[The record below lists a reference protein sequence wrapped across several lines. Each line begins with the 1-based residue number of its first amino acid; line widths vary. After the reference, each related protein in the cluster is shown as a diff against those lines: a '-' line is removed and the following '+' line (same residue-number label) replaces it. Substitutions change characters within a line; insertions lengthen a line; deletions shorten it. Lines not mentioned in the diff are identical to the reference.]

1 MRGIPMEIR
10 FMNLRYAPSTHL
22 TRLLAKTP
30 LLALL
35 AVAACSDAGM
45 SEESSQQES
54 AMDAI
59 CSAPLWQDG
68 VAYDVGQKV
77 RYAGRGYRCLQAHHS
92 LSTWAPSVVPALWG
106 DLGEFDCSGGTVT
119 PPGTGGNGSCNLDSW
134 GSGVAY
140 AVGDEVRHEGE
151 HYRCLQAH
159 TSIASWAPD
168 EVPALWSHMGHDPC
182 AGGAGTGGSGGSSGT
197 GGTGGS
203 GTGGSSTGGSSTGGS
218 GTGGSSTGG
227 SGTGGSSTGGSGGG
241 GVVGGTEYAP
251 YFYTWG
257 WGNTDYAFTDLVD
270 MHAKAGVEGV
280 TLAFVLADGGCAA
293 TRDIQQHQADVQA
306 FRAGGGRV
314 KVSFGGANGTYLENA
329 CSSSQQLASALRD
342 FVDETGLT
350 DLDFDVEQGG
360 AMNAAVNA
368 RRSEAL
374 RTVQTERGISVSF
387 TLAAMPRDKWDTP
400 GGITAAGLDVLS
412 SALAAQVQLHR
423 VNLMTMDYGG
433 YYSDGR
439 AMGELANSA
448 LIDAHAQLEQLLP
461 GASDAQLWGML
472 GATPMIGQN
481 DVASEVFTLT
491 DAQTVAAFAKQ
502 KGLGLVSFWAIQR
515 DQPCPYDSLGLCS
528 KVNTADFQF
537 HDVLSS
543 VLVP

>member
-1 MRGIPMEIR
+1 M
-10 FMNLRYAPSTHL
+10 
-22 TRLLAKTP
+22 
-30 LLALL
+30 
-35 AVAACSDAGM
+35 
-45 SEESSQQES
+45 
-54 AMDAI
+54 
-59 CSAPLWQDG
+59 
-68 VAYDVGQKV
+68 
-77 RYAGRGYRCLQAHHS
+77 
-92 LSTWAPSVVPALWG
+92 
-106 DLGEFDCSGGTVT
+106 
-119 PPGTGGNGSCNLDSW
+119 DSW

-140 AVGDEVRHEGE
+140 AVGDEVRYEGE

-159 TSIASWAPD
+159 TSISSWAPD
-168 EVPALWSHMGHDPC
+168 VVPALWSHVGQDPC

-197 GGTGGS
+197 GGSGGSSGTGGTANGGTGGTSGSGGSGSTGGSGGAS
-203 GTGGSSTGGSSTGGS
+203 GTGGSGGAS
-218 GTGGSSTGG
+218 GTGGTG
-227 SGTGGSSTGGSGGG
+227 SGGSGGG

-270 MHAKAGVEGV
+270 MHAKAGVDGV

-360 AMNAAVNA
+360 AMNATINA

-400 GGITAAGLDVLS
+400 GGITAAGLDVVS
-412 SALAAQVQLHR
+412 SALSAQVQIHR

-448 LIDAHAQLEQLLP
+448 LTDAHAQLVQLLP
-461 GASDAQLWGML
+461 GASDAQVWGML

-481 DVASEVFTLT
+481 DVVSEVFTLT
-491 DAQTVAAFAKQ
+491 DAQTLAAFAKQ